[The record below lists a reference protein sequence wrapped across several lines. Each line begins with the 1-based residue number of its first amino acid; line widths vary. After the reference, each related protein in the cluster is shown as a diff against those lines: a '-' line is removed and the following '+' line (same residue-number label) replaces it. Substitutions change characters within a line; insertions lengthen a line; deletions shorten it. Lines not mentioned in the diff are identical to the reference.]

1 MLAPLAVPKSAVL
14 VSPDQAISAVAVL
27 AGQFGAMVYRPPS
40 GSTSCMLTG
49 PPPEPGWPGEN
60 SASTQPA
67 PTRDQGTAERGPVLP
82 APSICTGAGPVEPE
96 LGGWPDAGELC
107 PRPKAK

>member
-14 VSPDQAISAVAVL
+14 VLPDQAISVVAVL
-27 AGQFGAMVYRPPS
+27 AGQFCAMVYRPPS
-40 GSTSCMLTG
+40 GSTRYVLTG

-60 SASTQPA
+60 SVSTQPA

-82 APSICTGAGPVEPE
+82 APSIRTGAGPVEPE
-96 LGGWPDAGELC
+96 LAAGPDAGELW
-107 PRPKAK
+107 PRPKAR